1 MLRPGTMMVSRAG
14 EQLAR
19 RQCGCCGEELNAHQA
34 VSSGV
39 CDRQRCQDW
48 KIEQAGAELLQRRR
62 RELRDRL
69 FREAEAAV
77 ERIAGDLGIEADL
90 ALRVVLPAQ
99 AKPLAPQRPERLA
112 AFREHLHQIVEEA
125 FAEPAQDPEAPARA
139 AIEAPEGALLSTA
152 CAICAG
158 HCCDRGGMTGMLT
171 AADIR
176 RWRARAMDSGP
187 EQAVEAFVF
196 HLPAESVSDSCV
208 YLGAEGCALP
218 RRMRSDWCNRFQCRE
233 RAALAE
239 ASTEAEAAP
248 VLMVAH
254 DRDGDRPGGAG
265 GWSPAGA
272 RVVPMLAED
281 EGESASSS
289 N

>member
-1 MLRPGTMMVSRAG
+1 MMVSRAG

-19 RQCGCCGEELNAHQA
+19 KQCGCCGEELSAHQA

-39 CDRQRCQDW
+39 CEKQRCQDW
-48 KIEQAGAELLQRRR
+48 KIEQAGIELLQRRR

-69 FREAEAAV
+69 FQEARGAI
-77 ERIAGDLGIEADL
+77 ERIAGDLGIEAGM
-90 ALRVVLPAQ
+90 ALRVVLPGQ

-112 AFREHLHQIVEEA
+112 AFREHLRQIVEEA
-125 FAEPAQDPEAPARA
+125 FAEPAENPEAPASA
-139 AIEAPEGALLSTA
+139 AIEAPETALLSTA

-158 HCCDRGGMTGMLT
+158 HCCDRGSVTGMLT

-176 RWRARAMDSGP
+176 RWRAGKMDSGP
-187 EQAVEAFVF
+187 EQAVEAFTS
-196 HLPAESVSDSCV
+196 HLPTESISGSCV

-239 ASTEAEAAP
+239 ASAEAEAAP

-254 DRDGDRPGGAG
+254 DRDGDRPVAAG

-272 RVVPMLAED
+272 RVLPMRAG
-281 EGESASSS
+281 EGECASGSD
-289 N
+289 